1 MGPGALE
8 HRPFKPWTAS
18 LDDFSTLLRWMEICT
33 LNAFGAGLLKIWVAC
48 FDVSLVYQG
57 IYRYQP
63 SKKSLYLHAGNLDR
77 EGFLKAHLDGESPK
91 DSAFAVFFT
100 VDLKD
105 ACNIMGD
112 RGYRCLNMNAGYVAE
127 MLRESARSLGK
138 YARRETFFYEDEL
151 KRLMKIP
158 ESETLLCE
166 VLVGR

>member
-1 MGPGALE
+1 ME

-57 IYRYQP
+57 MYRYQP

-77 EGFLKAHLDGESPK
+77 EGFLKAHLDEDSPRNA
-91 DSAFAVFFT
+91 AFAVYFT
-100 VDLKD
+100 VNLKD
-105 ACNIMGD
+105 ACGIMGD
-112 RGYRCLNMNAGYVAE
+112 RAYRYLNMNAGYVAE
-127 MLRESARSLGK
+127 MLRESARCLGK
-138 YARRETFFYEDEL
+138 YARRELFFYEDEIKKL
-151 KRLMKIP
+151 GRIP
-158 ESETLLCE
+158 EEETVLCE